1 MVESGGR
8 VLYILYDIFGG
19 YIYSI
24 FYFNTFLQNIFKL
37 HLEWDVWNAKWRR
50 GFFFPFLRGWTMDN
64 NNMLS

>member
-1 MVESGGR
+1 MVDSGGR

-37 HLEWDVWNAKWRR
+37 HLEWDVWNAKWRG
-50 GFFFPFLRGWTMDN
+50 GFLFLFLRGWTMN
-64 NNMLS
+64 NNDMLS

>member
-8 VLYILYDIFGG
+8 FLYILYDILGG

-50 GFFFPFLRGWTMDN
+50 GFFFLFLRGWTMDN

>member
-37 HLEWDVWNAKWRR
+37 HLEWDVWNAKWRG
-50 GFFFPFLRGWTMDN
+50 GFLFFFLRGWTMN
-64 NNMLS
+64 NNDMLS